1 MTDGRPGQKTAC
13 GVVSLRRHCPD
24 QVPGGRRSASEL
36 SPASQPFLP
45 APGLPRHSVR
55 SSSLDHLADDVH
67 VAWRQ
72 GRAPRAESPAC
83 AGQTSGARVTAVTCG
98 LVSIRRRVMRR
109 GESGCGLLAVCAISS
124 PAALRTASSEWCT
137 EPGVRPRWAGARLG
151 GASEIGGA
159 AACEA
164 EALSA
169 ARSPSASDRR
179 GRAART
185 SAALGRPS
193 APPQRPRPPR
203 GPAGRHGWH
212 RCQRWSG

>member
-1 MTDGRPGQKTAC
+1 MRGPNVRRASNRRRGSPLNRSCASQRPATRVGAAEPDPGLTC
-13 GVVSLRRHCPD
+13 GFCSV
-24 QVPGGRRSASEL
+24 GRRST
-36 SPASQPFLP
+36 P
-45 APGLPRHSVR
+45 VK
-55 SSSLDHLADDVH
+55 
-67 VAWRQ
+67 WR
-72 GRAPRAESPAC
+72 
-83 AGQTSGARVTAVTCG
+83 ARTAVTCG

-109 GESGCGLLAVCAISS
+109 GESGCGLLTVCAISS

-169 ARSPSASDRR
+169 ARPPSASDRR

-212 RCQRWSG
+212 RCQRW